1 MDKPIY
7 KLNISGHKE
16 LSEEHRTAN
25 VWLRGLISTK
35 TRNPTRGNV
44 KSGVGQTELQAE
56 YLQNKEQ
63 GTANVW
69 LRGLISS

>member
-1 MDKPIY
+1 M
-7 KLNISGHKE
+7 SGPAVDYFHAKYLQNKE
-16 LSEEHRTAN
+16 QGTAN

-44 KSGVGQTELQAE
+44 KSGGGQTELQAE

-69 LRGLISS
+69 LRGFISS